1 MRAAPERQERLTNDH
16 SLPRQE
22 CILID
27 QDQYQWFT
35 NPVITYEH

>member
-1 MRAAPERQERLTNDH
+1 MRAAPERQERLTNAH

-27 QDQYQWFT
+27 QEWFT